1 MKYTEGKT
9 KTNTKPPAKTPR
21 PSINP
26 APQKPV
32 KVVPLIEQIILVHYI
47 DVGNISMEDVEPHI
61 QKIAIKMR
69 PKPEEQCHSY
79 FIPIR
84 NGDTRVECINPKLI
98 GEDEFKKAKDT
109 LDKAQEEFTK
119 VIDEVNKKRRV
130 LPKVDP
136 KKVRKLNEGVDIPP
150 PPPSRIIYEPSLFET
165 LGLYKSKSYKQ
176 YLKKLKD
183 V

>member
-47 DVGNISMEDVEPHI
+47 DIGNISMEDVEPHI

-109 LDKAQEEFTK
+109 LDKAQEEFIK

-136 KKVRKLNEGVDIPP
+136 KKVRKLNEGVDKRKQTLLQQILT
-150 PPPSRIIYEPSLFET
+150 YCMEDM
-165 LGLYKSKSYKQ
+165 LGLR
-176 YLKKLKD
+176 KLKQNK
-183 V
+183 

>member
-1 MKYTEGKT
+1 MGVDKITREEVRESVKT
-9 KTNTKPPAKTPR
+9 VSKNRKQ
-21 PSINP
+21 I
-26 APQKPV
+26 
-32 KVVPLIEQIILVHYI
+32 PLIEQIILVHYI
-47 DVGNISMEDVEPHI
+47 NVGNISMEDVEPFI

-136 KKVRKLNEGVDIPP
+136 KKVRKLNEGVDKRKQTLLQQILT
-150 PPPSRIIYEPSLFET
+150 YCMEDM
-165 LGLYKSKSYKQ
+165 LGLR
-176 YLKKLKD
+176 KLKQNK
-183 V
+183 

>member
-1 MKYTEGKT
+1 MGVDKITREEVRESVKT
-9 KTNTKPPAKTPR
+9 VSKNRKQ
-21 PSINP
+21 I
-26 APQKPV
+26 
-32 KVVPLIEQIILVHYI
+32 PLIEQIILVHYI
-47 DVGNISMEDVEPHI
+47 NVGNISMEDVEPFI

-109 LDKAQEEFTK
+109 LDKAQEEFIK

-136 KKVRKLNEGVDIPP
+136 KKVRKLNEGVDKRKQTLLQQILT
-150 PPPSRIIYEPSLFET
+150 YCMEDM
-165 LGLYKSKSYKQ
+165 LGLR
-176 YLKKLKD
+176 KLKQNK
-183 V
+183 

>member
-1 MKYTEGKT
+1 MGVDKITREEVRESVKT
-9 KTNTKPPAKTPR
+9 VSKNRKQ
-21 PSINP
+21 I
-26 APQKPV
+26 
-32 KVVPLIEQIILVHYI
+32 PLIEQIILVHYI
-47 DVGNISMEDVEPHI
+47 NVGNISMEDVEPFI

-98 GEDEFKKAKDT
+98 GEDEFKKSKDT

-136 KKVRKLNEGVDIPP
+136 KKVRKLNEGVDKRKQTLLQQILT
-150 PPPSRIIYEPSLFET
+150 YCMEDM
-165 LGLYKSKSYKQ
+165 LGLR
-176 YLKKLKD
+176 KLKQNK
-183 V
+183 